1 METRNRLVIPWNG
14 QKVAR
19 SMPVGMVAV
28 ALVVAT
34 LFVTTLLGTRTTRP
48 APSAA
53 YAVQSQHEQA
63 PDAIERNDVY
73 SAALAAREHES
84 ADSGDRNARLTYG
97 QMLVRFNDLTPDARD
112 RNIALSGR

>member
-19 SMPVGMVAV
+19 FMPVGVLVV
-28 ALVVAT
+28 ALMVAT
-34 LFVTTLLGTRTTRP
+34 LFAGILLGTRTTTR
-48 APSAA
+48 APGAA

-63 PDAIERNDVY
+63 PDAMERNDVY

-84 ADSGDRNARLTYG
+84 ADSTDRNALLTYG